1 MSDNKQ
7 DLQTQNHDALDV
19 ALLPTQSGQVVLPS
33 HMVADVV
40 PFSRLLALSYD
51 ARWLLGRVD
60 WQGQA
65 LPVICFEVMSGN
77 KAPAPNVNAAFAVVR
92 CLDEAPFSFYAVMIQ
107 SEVETLTIN
116 ESDLVEQ
123 KKENTS
129 ECIMDLVMLK
139 DRLTIIPN
147 IEHMEAQ
154 IAEHM
159 E

>member
-7 DLQTQNHDALDV
+7 DIQTQNYDALDV
-19 ALLPTQSGQVVLPS
+19 TLLPTQGGNVVLPS

-40 PFSRLLALSYD
+40 PFSSLLALSYD

-107 SEVETLTIN
+107 SEVENLSIS
-116 ESDLVEQ
+116 ESDLGAQNE
-123 KKENTS
+123 ENTS
-129 ECIMDLVMLK
+129 ECIMDLVTLK
-139 DRLTIIPN
+139 GRLSIIPN
-147 IEHMEAQ
+147 IEYVETQ

>member
-1 MSDNKQ
+1 MNDEKQ
-7 DLQTQNHDALDV
+7 DIQTPSHDDLDV
-19 ALLPTQSGQVVLPS
+19 TLLPTQSGHVVLPS

-40 PFSRLLALSYD
+40 PFSSLLALSYD

-65 LPVICFEVMSGN
+65 LPVICFEVMSGS

-92 CLDEAPFSFYAVMIQ
+92 CLDDAPFSFYAVMIQ
-107 SEVETLTIN
+107 SDVESITISEN
-116 ESDLVEQ
+116 DLEAQ
-123 KKENTS
+123 QEENTS
-129 ECIMDLVMLK
+129 EYIMDLVMLK
-139 DRLTIIPN
+139 NRASIIPN
-147 IEHMEAQ
+147 IEHIEAQ